1 MADLVLHGIFVAS
14 IRFNR
19 LPMKPHMRKII
30 FILFLL
36 ASAAGLQAQAG
47 FAINPQVGML
57 GVRTSQEPRDGIR
70 TNNKIGF
77 LGGLDLRIGNRFYV
91 QPGAFLTTSK
101 TVYEFDDSLFVNEE
115 EIARTSLKLK
125 ALAGYQIIDGEHFNL
140 RLSAGPTYD
149 FLIGLNGEDNTVFE
163 EDEFK
168 NGTFNLDAA
177 IGMDVYIFTLEFG
190 YSYGFSNVYQNG
202 NGFNSDAKYQGVY
215 ATVGVVFGLTEP
227 N

>member
-1 MADLVLHGIFVAS
+1 MV
-14 IRFNR
+14 
-19 LPMKPHMRKII
+19 M
-30 FILFLL
+30 L
-36 ASAAGLQAQAG
+36 AIAAGLQAQVGLAV
-47 FAINPQVGML
+47 NPQVGL
-57 GVRTSQEPRDGIR
+57 IGVRTSQEPRAGIR

-77 LGGLDLRIGNRFYV
+77 LGGVDLRVGNRFYL

-115 EIARTSLKLK
+115 EIARTSFKLK
-125 ALAGYQIIDGEHFNL
+125 ALAGFKVVDGEHFNL
-140 RLSAGPTYD
+140 RLAAGPTYD

-177 IGMDVYIFTLEFG
+177 IGMDIYILTLEVG
-190 YSYGFSNVYQNG
+190 YSYGFSNVYQSG
-202 NGFNSDAKYQGVY
+202 GGFNSDAKYQGVY
-215 ATVGVVFGLTEP
+215 ATVGIAFGLTEP

>member
-1 MADLVLHGIFVAS
+1 
-14 IRFNR
+14 
-19 LPMKPHMRKII
+19 MKKVTL
-30 FILFLL
+30 ILFLL
-36 ASAAGLQAQAG
+36 VWAGGLSAQVG
-47 FAINPQVGML
+47 FSINPQVGML
-57 GVRTSQEPRDGIR
+57 GVRTSQEPRAGIR

-77 LGGLDLRIGNRFYV
+77 LGGVDLRIGNRFYV

-101 TVYEFDDSLFVNEE
+101 TVYEFDDSLFVDEE

-140 RLSAGPTYD
+140 RLAAGPTYD

-168 NGTFNLDAA
+168 NGTVNLDAA
-177 IGMDVYIFTLEFG
+177 IGMDISIFTLEFG
-190 YSYGFSNVYQNG
+190 YSYGFSKVYESG

-215 ATVGVVFGLTEP
+215 ATVGVAFGLTEP

>member
-1 MADLVLHGIFVAS
+1 
-14 IRFNR
+14 
-19 LPMKPHMRKII
+19 MKKIGLI
-30 FILFLL
+30 MVML
-36 ASAAGLQAQAG
+36 AIAAGLQAQVGLAV
-47 FAINPQVGML
+47 NPQVGL
-57 GVRTSQEPRDGIR
+57 IGVRTSQEPRAGIR

-77 LGGLDLRIGNRFYV
+77 LGGVDLRVGNRFYL

-115 EIARTSLKLK
+115 EIARTSFKLK
-125 ALAGYQIIDGEHFNL
+125 ALAGFKVVDGEHFNL
-140 RLSAGPTYD
+140 RLAAGPTYD

-177 IGMDVYIFTLEFG
+177 IGMDIYILTLEVG
-190 YSYGFSNVYQNG
+190 YSYGFSNVYQSG
-202 NGFNSDAKYQGVY
+202 GGFNSDAKYQGVY
-215 ATVGVVFGLTEP
+215 ATVGIAFGLTEP